1 MEGEQGTIVRIT
13 EGKAIIRVHTSE
25 GCSTCGAKHAC
36 GFMGDG
42 DTRQMEIPLSKD
54 QHEFKEGDRITLSF
68 QPQARVFSAL
78 MVFFLPVIFL
88 IAGYFLGMKLFAA
101 EGKAIISAFAAL
113 VLAFV
118 ILWGLN
124 RLFARDKN
132 FLPTIEKSIIETL
145 KN

>member
-1 MEGEQGTIVRIT
+1 
-13 EGKAIIRVHTSE
+13 
-25 GCSTCGAKHAC
+25 
-36 GFMGDG
+36 
-42 DTRQMEIPLSKD
+42 
-54 QHEFKEGDRITLSF
+54 
-68 QPQARVFSAL
+68 

-88 IAGYFLGMKLFAA
+88 IAGYFLGVKLFAA
-101 EGKAIISAFAAL
+101 EGMAIISAFAGL

-132 FLPTIEKSIIETL
+132 FLPTIEKSIIEPL